1 MEPILERVKEF
12 ADKAHWN
19 QTRKY
24 STDRYIV
31 HPMRVM
37 MICRGYTSNVSLLC
51 AAILHDVL
59 EDTSITEEALS
70 KFLFRTLPAPDAA
83 RTLELVEELTDVYV
97 KKKFPAWNRRKRKQK
112 EVDRLSHASADAQT
126 IKYADI
132 MDNCPEIAT
141 KDPDFADRYLR
152 ECRHLLGKM
161 RKGNHQLL
169 EQALGIVH
177 SCMILLKNNKKIH
190 PGGRIASF

>member
-1 MEPILERVKEF
+1 MDSILKCVKEF
-12 ADKAHWN
+12 ADKAHGD

-24 STDRYIV
+24 SSDRYIV

-37 MICRGYTSNVSLLC
+37 MICREHTSKIPVLC

-70 KFLFRTLPAPDAA
+70 QFLSNTLPGPDAA
-83 RTLELVEELTDVYV
+83 RTLQLVVELTDAYV
-97 KKKFPAWNRRKRKQK
+97 KTKFPTWNRRKRKQK
-112 EVDRLSHASADAQT
+112 EADRLRHTSADAQT

-132 MDNCPEIAT
+132 IDNCPEITAN
-141 KDPDFADRYLR
+141 DPDFAERYLR

-161 RKGNHQLL
+161 RKGNHDLHQH
-169 EQALGIVH
+169 ALGIVNG
-177 SCMILLKNNKKIH
+177 CMLQLKHNKEIN
-190 PGGRIASF
+190 PGV